1 MIINNLFELENLIK
15 LMKTYEIP
23 LLKLDGLEINL
34 NKNSNTTALK
44 EESKKP
50 LAVFDDPDFYA
61 GIPFHTKMKEND

>member
-1 MIINNLFELENLIK
+1 MIINNLLELEALIK

-34 NKNSNTTALK
+34 NKSSNTTALK

-50 LAVFDDPDFYA
+50 LAAWEDPDFYA
-61 GIPFHTKMKEND
+61 GIPMHTKMRRED